1 MNKYFEIPE
10 YVEKVSKS
18 RLEKI
23 SQKIWFTRK
32 FPKNWRNYE
41 KISLL
46 VVLMELGCGQEIIGS
61 RYNGN
66 TGSKLPLK
74 Q

>member
-41 KISLL
+41 KNKPF
-46 VVLMELGCGQEIIGS
+46 GS
-61 RYNGN
+61 VDGTWVRSGDNW
-66 TGSKLPLK
+66 KPI
-74 Q
+74 

>member
-23 SQKIWFTRK
+23 SQKIGVIMK
-32 FPKNWRNYE
+32 

-46 VVLMELGCGQEIIGS
+46 VVLMELGYGQEIIGS